1 MSRTIRSTDAT
12 TRPYS
17 RRNASAT
24 RDCTPPSDICPRSFD
39 PTDRHDTRRP
49 QAAGDLTRRSHL
61 PDRPHLDEATLAER
75 DLLRPLAG
83 LPGEAP
89 GYQVLGDLA
98 DLPPRPL
105 YADVGRELP
114 LRDQIGEPAE
124 AHRRRLDPELR
135 EKVEAVQRRA
145 PVDEELPRIE
155 RDLGGGGDTERDA
168 HGATLE
174 GGQCGAEGP
183 SAHGLDDEVVLGRG
197 RNRVA
202 HHDLVGTELAQRRP
216 LVGASGARCH
226 VRAGEPRE
234 LHRKVADTTGGA
246 R

>member
-1 MSRTIRSTDAT
+1 GLAG
-12 TRPYS
+12 
-17 RRNASAT
+17 
-24 RDCTPPSDICPRSFD
+24 
-39 PTDRHDTRRP
+39 
-49 QAAGDLTRRSHL
+49 QALGYGWLGAL
-61 PDRPHLDEATLAER
+61 PDRP
-75 DLLRPLAG
+75 
-83 LPGEAP
+83 
-89 GYQVLGDLA
+89 
-98 DLPPRPL
+98 PRPL
-105 YADVGRELP
+105 LADVVRELP

-168 HGATLE
+168 YGATFE
-174 GGQCGAEGP
+174 GGQCCAEGP
-183 SAHGLDDEVVLGRG
+183 SSHGLDDEVVPGRG
-197 RNRVA
+197 RNLVA

-234 LHRKVADTTGGA
+234 LHRKVADTAGGA
-246 R
+246 RYEHATTEEQPSLREGGERGN

>member
-1 MSRTIRSTDAT
+1 MG
-12 TRPYS
+12 
-17 RRNASAT
+17 
-24 RDCTPPSDICPRSFD
+24 PP
-39 PTDRHDTRRP
+39 
-49 QAAGDLTRRSHL
+49 LTH
-61 PDRPHLDEATLAER
+61 
-75 DLLRPLAG
+75 LLRRRLFPGIDSRAPFSVERQHG
-83 LPGEAP
+83 LGGEAP

-105 YADVGRELP
+105 HADVGRELP

-124 AHRRRLDPELR
+124 AHRRRLDPKLR

-174 GGQCGAEGP
+174 GGQRCAEGP

-197 RNRVA
+197 RNLVA
-202 HHDLVGTELAQRRP
+202 HHDLVGTELAQRLTSPRLSETARTSTTASPRSGTGSATGRMTSRP
-216 LVGASGARCH
+216 GASGSTTTARLSLTGH
-226 VRAGEPRE
+226 LRREGVTIRLHQAAARRRPR
-234 LHRKVADTTGGA
+234 TGA
-246 R
+246 AW